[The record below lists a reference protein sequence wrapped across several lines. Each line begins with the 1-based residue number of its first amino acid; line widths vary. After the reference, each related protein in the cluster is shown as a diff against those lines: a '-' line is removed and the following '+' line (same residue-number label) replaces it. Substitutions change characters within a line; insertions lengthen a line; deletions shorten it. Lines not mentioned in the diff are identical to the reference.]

1 MLFIYSPLPFFPPLL
16 FSVKHKLVFNMA
28 RKKEQGE
35 EAKRLRDSRC
45 VHVLTPH
52 ARQVCPTLPQPGC
65 AGCPPLPSTP
75 ALPCT
80 PWVWLQPEHKV
91 LAVDIN
97 VKEHQSLAL
106 PWAFLPHFPFPIQ
119 LLQPP
124 DVPGF
129 KFVPAEPVH
138 NALTCCRH
146 LFSTQSCS
154 LRVCRY
160 KKLSIL
166 APINSREKK
175 SKGIIPH
182 IMKSHQFLSLRR
194 ATHCCQARMR

>member
-1 MLFIYSPLPFFPPLL
+1 MSKTKPSPKREAQVEKTMHLTYINTLVWGLRLCLFLYSPLPFFG
-16 FSVKHKLVFNMA
+16 SVLNVSYLLVFNMA
-28 RKKEQGE
+28 REKEE
-35 EAKRLRDSRC
+35 KEVRPRLRESRS

-52 ARQVCPTLPQPGC
+52 LVRSVPHSHSQAVPG
-65 AGCPPLPSTP
+65 TP

-80 PWVWLQPEHKV
+80 PWVWLQPEQKV

-97 VKEHQSLAL
+97 VKEYQSLAL
-106 PWAFLPHFPFPIQ
+106 PWVFLPHFPFLIQ

-124 DVPGF
+124 DIPGF

-160 KKLSIL
+160 KELSIL
-166 APINSREKK
+166 APINSRKK
-175 SKGIIPH
+175 N
-182 IMKSHQFLSLRR
+182 
-194 ATHCCQARMR
+194 